1 MQIKSVSQLHKL
13 LDFEPPKHPLISLV
27 DVSKLKITEDKVG
40 RRTASD
46 LYTISLKD
54 ANCGVMYGR
63 HHFDFDQGVMVF
75 TAPNQVST
83 VTSAQNEGDVHGWML
98 AFHPDLI
105 RGTPLGDMIEQYS
118 FFSYE
123 AHEALHMS
131 QDEEKMMH
139 ELAERI
145 QFENEQRIDGHSQKV
160 IVGILDLM
168 LSYCSRYYERQFH
181 TRTTQNKDIVS
192 QLNRLLKEYFNSDSL
207 AEYGVPS
214 IQYFAEKI
222 HLSANYL
229 SDLLKKETGRSAKDH
244 INDFIVNKA
253 KNLLIGTNESISE
266 IAYNLGFNY
275 PHYFSRLF
283 KAKTGVT
290 PHEYRTAQ

>member
-1 MQIKSVSQLHKL
+1 MG
-13 LDFEPPKHPLISLV
+13 FEPPKHPLISLI
-27 DVSKLKITEDKVG
+27 DVSRLKFTEDQIG
-40 RRTASD
+40 HRTDSD
-46 LYTISLKD
+46 LYTIALKD

-83 VTSAQNEGDVHGWML
+83 VTRAQEVGEVHGWML
-98 AFHPDLI
+98 VFHPDLI
-105 RGTPLGDMIEQYS
+105 RGTQLADMIEQYS

-123 AHEALHMS
+123 AHEALHLS
-131 QDEEKMMH
+131 EDEEKMMH
-139 ELAERI
+139 DLVERTK
-145 QFENEQRIDGHSQKV
+145 FEYEQRIDGHSQKV
-160 IVGILDLM
+160 IVGIVDLM

-192 QLNRLLKEYFNSDSL
+192 QLNRLLKEYFNADNL
-207 AEYGVPS
+207 AEHGVPS